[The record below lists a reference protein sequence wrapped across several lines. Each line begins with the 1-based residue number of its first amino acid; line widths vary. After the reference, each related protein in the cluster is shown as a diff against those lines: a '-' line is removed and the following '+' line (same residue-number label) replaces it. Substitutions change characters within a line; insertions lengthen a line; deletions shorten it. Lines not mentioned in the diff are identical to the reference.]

1 MIYKVI
7 RLNGFSF
14 VEEVVKT
21 FKRHNEAMEFLDKE
35 QMKNPMHTYYL
46 EEEKEGDIH
55 EGS

>member
-7 RLNGFSF
+7 CLNGFSF